1 MTENT
6 TIKKPRK
13 LQIAIT
19 FFILAGIL
27 TATALWQIKSFIKSP
42 ARINGQEK
50 IFTIEKGESLAHIS
64 NRLADQGLVKNRF
77 LFRLLVEYRKVSKK
91 IQSGE
96 YALSSSM
103 TPEELLAIIVK
114 GRVILHR
121 LTIPEG
127 MNLEETALL
136 VEMAGFGTRED
147 FLNLTRDPGI
157 TANLK
162 VPADNLEGYLFP
174 ETYFFPRT
182 TTQKEIIQQMVH
194 RFHKVFTP
202 QWQERSHALGFSIHE
217 IVTLASIIEKE
228 TGDSSERPIIS
239 SVFHNRLKKGMRL
252 ESDPTVIY
260 GIFDFN
266 GNITK
271 KDLMTLTPYNT
282 YKIEGLP
289 KGPIAN
295 PGRLSLESA
304 LFPITSD
311 FLFFVSKKDTT
322 HKFSTN
328 FKDHNRAVEEYQLE
342 K

>member
-6 TIKKPRK
+6 TIKKPRI
-13 LQIAIT
+13 LQTAIT
-19 FFILAGIL
+19 FFILAAIL
-27 TATALWQIKSFIKSP
+27 AATALWQIRSFTTTP

-64 NRLADQGLVKNRF
+64 KKLAEQELVKNGF
-77 LFRLLVEYRKVSKK
+77 LFRLLVQYRKVSKK

-136 VEMAGFGTRED
+136 VETAGFGTRED
-147 FLNLTRDPGI
+147 FLKFTRDPGI
-157 TANLK
+157 AANLK

-174 ETYFFPRT
+174 ETYFFPKD
-182 TTQKEIIQQMVH
+182 TTQKEINQQMVH

-260 GIFDFN
+260 GIFNFN

-271 KDLMTLTPYNT
+271 KDLMNLTPYNT

-289 KGPIAN
+289 RGPIAN
-295 PGRLSLESA
+295 PGKLSLEAA
-304 LFPITSD
+304 LFPISSD
-311 FLFFVSKKDTT
+311 FLFFVSKKNTT
-322 HKFSTN
+322 HTFSTN
-328 FKDHNRAVEEYQLE
+328 FRDHNRAVERYQLG